1 MNLYQHVK
9 NMVVS
14 SIYSGE
20 IVDLKTLQSDWP
32 RAFWITPQEQDFQN
46 IGFVQEHSKYVFSIQ
61 NKFIKN

>member
-1 MNLYQHVK
+1 MYQHVK

-20 IVDLKTLQSDWP
+20 IVDLKILQSDWP
-32 RAFWITPQEQDFQN
+32 RAFWITHQEQDFQN